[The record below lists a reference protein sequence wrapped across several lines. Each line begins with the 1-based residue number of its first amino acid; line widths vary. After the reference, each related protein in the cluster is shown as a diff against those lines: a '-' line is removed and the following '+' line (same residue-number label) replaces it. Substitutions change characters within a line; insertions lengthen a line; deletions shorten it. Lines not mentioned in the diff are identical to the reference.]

1 MTKKKGK
8 EDATNDSQAHSEA
21 PPRGGSPLRELDRI
35 IDSLFDRD
43 GIFPMRWD
51 RRQAGG
57 ERRTPR
63 VDVIDRDTE
72 VLLRAE
78 LPGLER
84 EDLDVSVTQSTV
96 TIKGDTHKE
105 SRDEKGDYHRSEIV
119 HGTFSRTVALPSEI
133 NADKVEARFHNGIL
147 ELTLPKL
154 QGDHRRKVEVK

>member
-8 EDATNDSQAHSEA
+8 EDAANGSQAHSEA
-21 PPRGGSPLRELDRI
+21 PPRGGSPLRELDRL

-51 RRQAGG
+51 RRHSGG

-63 VDVIDRDTE
+63 VDVIDHDTE
-72 VLLRAE
+72 VVLRAE

-96 TIKGDTHKE
+96 TIKGETHKE
-105 SRDEKGDYHRSEIV
+105 SREEKGDYYRSEIA
-119 HGTFSRTVALPSEI
+119 HGTFSRTIALPGEI
-133 NADKVEARFHNGIL
+133 DADKAEARFHNGIL

-154 QGDHRRKVEVK
+154 QEGHRRKVEVK